1 METIQNEP
9 LNRCEEVLAH
19 DGVKGMHW
27 YIRRY
32 QPYPSGY
39 DGEGKFVGKR
49 AARKAAK
56 IEKRQARHQ
65 AKVKK
70 KIENAVDTGNKK
82 SLNKLRDEMSSD
94 EYDAKYKELVD
105 KGIDNAVKDRDT
117 GSLKKFKED
126 MSPREYKHQKDRIEF
141 KEAIDNDKNKKAN
154 KLLSKVD
161 PEDVAEATNLI
172 KSRVA
177 LQDQKL
183 AKIRQDSELMAKMDK
198 LASGIGKVSKI
209 AQNASSITSSVM
221 SVNKQLTEFS
231 KSAGDAEKK
240 KKEKELEKIIR
251 SGDLDKIRKAEKD
264 MSASQLSEAYDRI
277 IQSGNEREIRKAA
290 PYMDNKQIT
299 AALQK
304 LKQMD
309 ELKKRKDPD
318 SVDIPIDDPES
329 TPTADASRSAPVQAV
344 RDWIDSGFAAS
355 SDRMSSSDRHR
366 FLINQSSAA
375 TTVGE
380 ARTIVGSQMS
390 SNVLNEGLWWN
401 SRRDGSYSIAH
412 SDDISYEDVLAHHG
426 ILGMHW
432 GIRRFQPYPKG
443 YKGDGKEVG
452 EAKRVSRSDRKYQ
465 NYDVSYAKAG
475 SQYRKKT
482 KYTNI
487 DGSLN
492 EKGKLHAQKY
502 ISKQIEK
509 NEKYYAKE
517 IAKYEKKAEKYKD
530 TNPEMSKKFKDMA
543 KDAARSRDGVN
554 RSIKEM
560 AIDEIMTNESLDNA
574 RVMKAIKTAAGVTV
588 GAATGGAVLAGG
600 LGLSSA
606 LSTSENF
613 ARAKQQAAW
622 ELNNAKAQFKLS
634 EPVDSFIRI
643 SNTSEIGKKA
653 ESVVENT
660 IRTYSDARA
669 YVVGI
674 GLDQAVNRMGWINQQ
689 YGTTDKIAKIAGG
702 TGKAA
707 LNEMGFTPQTI
718 SDLNTLVT
726 NTGNVANSVLSNP
739 NVANTANQI
748 LNNPNTANYISQL
761 SNAGVNVPM
770 AQQTLGT
777 KAAIDEIVASAPA
790 AETKSA
796 VTRAYIKSQPNT
808 LTAEQQEYYRKH
820 NVG

>member
-1 METIQNEP
+1 MEKNQNNP
-9 LNRCEEVLAH
+9 LNPCEEVLAH
-19 DGVKGMHW
+19 HGILGMKW
-27 YIRRY
+27 GIRRY
-32 QPYPSGY
+32 QPYPDDYS
-39 DGEGKFVGKR
+39 GEGKFVGKLSAWGER
-49 AARKAAK
+49 
-56 IEKRQARHQ
+56 RQARHK
-65 AKVKK
+65 AKTNTRIK
-70 KIENAVDTGNKK
+70 NAVETGNKK
-82 SLNKLRDEMSSD
+82 KLKKYQDEMTPE
-94 EYDAKYKELVD
+94 EYEEKYAETVKN
-105 KGIDNAVKDRDT
+105 GINNAVKDRDK
-117 GSLKKFKED
+117 SALRKYKED
-126 MSPREYKHQKDRIEF
+126 LNKREYQHQKDRIEF
-141 KEAIDNDKNKKAN
+141 KEAIDDDNSRKTK

-198 LASGIGKVSKI
+198 LNSGVGKVSKFTS
-209 AQNASSITSSVM
+209 NVSSITSSFM
-221 SVNKQLTEFS
+221 DINKKVTE
-231 KSAGDAEKK
+231 
-240 KKEKELEKIIR
+240 
-251 SGDLDKIRKAEKD
+251 
-264 MSASQLSEAYDRI
+264 Y
-277 IQSGNEREIRKAA
+277 
-290 PYMDNKQIT
+290 
-299 AALQK
+299 
-304 LKQMD
+304 
-309 ELKKRKDPD
+309 
-318 SVDIPIDDPES
+318 
-329 TPTADASRSAPVQAV
+329 
-344 RDWIDSGFAAS
+344 
-355 SDRMSSSDRHR
+355 
-366 FLINQSSAA
+366 SSAA
-375 TTVGE
+375 KDAADKEEKYKLNNVIKSGDVVKIEQYKDKMDYNQLKE
-380 ARTIVGSQMS
+380 AYGKAYVMNSRKIDKAIADG
-390 SNVLNEGLWWN
+390 NLNEVYKLMPWMN
-401 SRRDGSYSIAH
+401 AEDMSKIITKIKNLESRGAAF

-432 GIRRFQPYPKG
+432 GVRRFQPYPKG
-443 YKGDGKEVG
+443 YNGDGKEVG
-452 EAKRVSRSDRKYQ
+452 QAKRVSRSDRKYQ

-554 RSIKEM
+554 QSIKEM

-613 ARAKQQAAW
+613 ARAKQQAIW

-674 GLDQAVNRMGWINQQ
+674 GLDQAVNRLGWLNQQ
-689 YGTTDKIAKIAGG
+689 YETTDKIAKIAGG

-790 AETKSA
+790 GEARSA

>member
-19 DGVKGMHW
+19 EGVKGMHW

-49 AARKAAK
+49 AASKAAK

-70 KIENAVDTGNKK
+70 KIENAIDTGNKK
-82 SLNKLRDEMSSD
+82 SLNKLRDEMSSE

-126 MSPREYKHQKDRIEF
+126 MTPREYKHQKDRIEF

-198 LASGIGKVSKI
+198 LNSGVGKVSKF
-209 AQNASSITSSVM
+209 ASNVSSITSSFM
-221 SVNKQLTEFS
+221 DINKKVTE
-231 KSAGDAEKK
+231 
-240 KKEKELEKIIR
+240 
-251 SGDLDKIRKAEKD
+251 
-264 MSASQLSEAYDRI
+264 Y
-277 IQSGNEREIRKAA
+277 
-290 PYMDNKQIT
+290 
-299 AALQK
+299 
-304 LKQMD
+304 
-309 ELKKRKDPD
+309 
-318 SVDIPIDDPES
+318 
-329 TPTADASRSAPVQAV
+329 
-344 RDWIDSGFAAS
+344 
-355 SDRMSSSDRHR
+355 
-366 FLINQSSAA
+366 SSAA
-375 TTVGE
+375 KDAADKEEKRKLNNVIKSGDVAKIEQYKDKMDYNQLKE
-380 ARTIVGSQMS
+380 AYGKAYVMNSREIDKAIADG
-390 SNVLNEGLWWN
+390 NLNEIYKRMPWMNAEDMSKIITKIKNLE
-401 SRRDGSYSIAH
+401 SRGAAF
-412 SDDISYEDVLAHHG
+412 SDDISFEDVLAHHG

-432 GIRRFQPYPKG
+432 GVRRYQPYPKG

-452 EAKRVSRSDRKYQ
+452 QAKRVRLGDRKYQ

-530 TNPEMSKKFKDMA
+530 SNPEMAKKFKDMA
-543 KDAARSRDGVN
+543 
-554 RSIKEM
+554 
-560 AIDEIMTNESLDNA
+560 
-574 RVMKAIKTAAGVTV
+574 
-588 GAATGGAVLAGG
+588 
-600 LGLSSA
+600 
-606 LSTSENF
+606 
-613 ARAKQQAAW
+613 
-622 ELNNAKAQFKLS
+622 
-634 EPVDSFIRI
+634 
-643 SNTSEIGKKA
+643 
-653 ESVVENT
+653 
-660 IRTYSDARA
+660 
-669 YVVGI
+669 
-674 GLDQAVNRMGWINQQ
+674 
-689 YGTTDKIAKIAGG
+689 
-702 TGKAA
+702 
-707 LNEMGFTPQTI
+707 
-718 SDLNTLVT
+718 
-726 NTGNVANSVLSNP
+726 
-739 NVANTANQI
+739 
-748 LNNPNTANYISQL
+748 
-761 SNAGVNVPM
+761 
-770 AQQTLGT
+770 

-790 AETKSA
+790 GEARSA